1 MIVTENGEEFKV
13 DIQEI
18 EKKVF
23 AMCMAEGRA
32 IMADLLAEADEQLFA
47 NRNVKEYKS
56 EGLRKTSLKTLMG
69 EVEYSRRVYWTLD
82 ESGGK
87 EYVYLL
93 DEALGNNAPGKM
105 SELVST
111 VIATAAC
118 ESDYREVANKVSE
131 MSGLKISHTT
141 AWSVTQAVGARVRD
155 REEELAGKAKKAE
168 GVGQI
173 ESKVLFEEQ
182 DGIWLNLQGK
192 DRNEHGKSKEMKV
205 AIAYDGITETAG
217 GRRRLSDKVACA
229 SFDHVTEFVE
239 RKEGVIASVYN
250 VDEIEMRVLNGDGAK
265 WISCQKGAD
274 TVYQLDPFH
283 RNKAIREY
291 VNDPEL
297 CGIMLKLL
305 LNREIDDLLDVIDAS
320 INSTDDAYEQ
330 TKRKALYDYFNN
342 NKDALTPYHSRGVKI
357 PAVNPGLMP
366 AQCGAM
372 ESNVFTMVGNRMKGG
387 RANWSIKGANHLA
400 ALLCLKQ
407 TGRLKQ
413 TLSVMGEKMKSAL
426 VPGTAGFSAAKSLQ
440 KVGSGYNGFKH
451 AAIPN
456 MAWSKG
462 LLGMKALSRLRF
474 NY

>member
-1 MIVTENGEEFKV
+1 MILTENGEEFKV
-13 DIQEI
+13 DLQEI

-23 AMCMAEGRA
+23 AMCMAEGRE
-32 IMADLLAEADEQLFA
+32 IMAKVLAEVDEQLFKQ
-47 NRNVKEYKS
+47 RDSKEYKS
-56 EGLRKTSLKTLMG
+56 EGLRKTCLKTLMG
-69 EVEYSRRVYWTLD
+69 EVEYNRRVYWTLD

-87 EYVYLL
+87 EYIYLL
-93 DEALGNNAPGKM
+93 DKVLGIDAPGKM

-118 ESDYREVANKVSE
+118 ESDYREVAEKVSE

-141 AWSVTQAVGARVRD
+141 AWSVTQAVGARVRE
-155 REEELAGKAKKAE
+155 REEGLAAKAKKDE
-168 GVGQI
+168 GTGQI

-192 DRNEHGKSKEMKV
+192 DRKEHGKSREMKI
-205 AIAYDGITETAG
+205 AIAYDGISETAG

-229 SFDHVTEFVE
+229 SFDSIAEFVE

-250 VDEIEMRVLNGDGAK
+250 VDEIELRVLNGDGAK
-265 WISCQKGAD
+265 WISGQKGAD

-297 CGIMLKLL
+297 CGLMLKLL
-305 LNREIDDLLDVIDAS
+305 LSREIDELLNVIDAS
-320 INSTDDAYEQ
+320 INSTDDTYEQ
-330 TKRKALYDYFNN
+330 AKRKTLLEYFSN
-342 NKDALTPYHSRGVKI
+342 NKDALTPYHSRGLKI
-357 PAVNPGLMP
+357 PEVNPGLLP
-366 AQCGAM
+366 ASCGAM

-387 RANWSIKGANHLA
+387 RANWSVDGANHLA

-413 TLSVMGEKMKSAL
+413 TLSVMGEKMPSAS
-426 VPGTAGFSAAKSLQ
+426 VSDTAGFSAAKALQ
-440 KVGSGYNGFKH
+440 RVGTGYNGFKH

-456 MAWSKG
+456 MPWSKG

-474 NY
+474 GS